1 MNFEWEKIIRK
12 FFLDQIFYER
22 KLTQLRLNLINLIS
36 PKILFNFIIKKTN
49 NNNNFV
55 TSNDILKLFPTF
67 SISDIKKI
75 FYIFDK
81 NNDSNLNLKEFF
93 NFISPKFINIKF
105 EDMFNTE
112 EKEINE
118 EHLKIFSNILNEEI
132 EMFKNLK
139 EIIKKL
145 INSKNFTEFE
155 CFKIINNN
163 SDLNLDENLI
173 KKFITKNNLNEN
185 IINNNNIKI
194 FNEDVANFIF
204 RFDFD
209 NDFQINYK
217 EFINMIQYFLY
228 ENKENNNNFSKNDI
242 KIPENEK
249 IPENH
254 LYFNYTLDEFEI
266 NSKGKINN
274 SFDLSSYL
282 KNNTLNQS
290 MNKSFLNN
298 FNNSVSISNQTYNL
312 NKDRKNFISIKEDK
326 KIKKN
331 LLLDLFKLILKNELE
346 IENKKK
352 ELCNFNEIN
361 LPDLF
366 SLFDYDNKDEINEEN
381 IYNFL
386 KNKFNFIPNKN
397 DIKLLFKKY
406 DLDNDKKLNYKE
418 FSQMILPFN
427 YEFAKILINHL
438 PSINFKKFNENSI
451 KIIFDLIV
459 TILKSENEIQNKK
472 IELVSCTNF
481 SYYEFFEI
489 VRNKFNNNFNK
500 FDIKNFLKENGINII
515 NEDLDLLIY
524 NLKLTNKKINLKEFY
539 FNEFI
544 RCIKP
549 NNFEQI
555 Y

>member
-36 PKILFNFIIKKTN
+36 PKILFNFIIKKAN
-49 NNNNFV
+49 NNNNFI

-346 IENKKK
+346 IEKKK
-352 ELCNFNEIN
+352 KNFVI
-361 LPDLF
+361 LMKL
-366 SLFDYDNKDEINEEN
+366 
-381 IYNFL
+381 IYLIYFHYL
-386 KNKFNFIPNKN
+386 ITI
-397 DIKLLFKKY
+397 IKMKLMKKI
-406 DLDNDKKLNYKE
+406 
-418 FSQMILPFN
+418 F
-427 YEFAKILINHL
+427 
-438 PSINFKKFNENSI
+438 
-451 KIIFDLIV
+451 IIF
-459 TILKSENEIQNKK
+459 
-472 IELVSCTNF
+472 
-481 SYYEFFEI
+481 
-489 VRNKFNNNFNK
+489 
-500 FDIKNFLKENGINII
+500 
-515 NEDLDLLIY
+515 
-524 NLKLTNKKINLKEFY
+524 
-539 FNEFI
+539 
-544 RCIKP
+544 
-549 NNFEQI
+549 
-555 Y
+555 

>member
-36 PKILFNFIIKKTN
+36 PKILFNFIIKKTNN

-145 INSKNFTEFE
+145 INSKNFTEIE

-346 IENKKK
+346 IEKKK
-352 ELCNFNEIN
+352 KRTL
-361 LPDLF
+361 
-366 SLFDYDNKDEINEEN
+366 
-381 IYNFL
+381 
-386 KNKFNFIPNKN
+386 
-397 DIKLLFKKY
+397 
-406 DLDNDKKLNYKE
+406 
-418 FSQMILPFN
+418 
-427 YEFAKILINHL
+427 
-438 PSINFKKFNENSI
+438 
-451 KIIFDLIV
+451 
-459 TILKSENEIQNKK
+459 
-472 IELVSCTNF
+472 
-481 SYYEFFEI
+481 
-489 VRNKFNNNFNK
+489 
-500 FDIKNFLKENGINII
+500 
-515 NEDLDLLIY
+515 
-524 NLKLTNKKINLKEFY
+524 
-539 FNEFI
+539 
-544 RCIKP
+544 
-549 NNFEQI
+549 
-555 Y
+555 